1 MGCPARVATNSGPH
15 GAQRTQ
21 CQRRIA
27 RWLAGWLLPVAIL
40 LTQGGLYADIAWF
53 FSKMAI
59 VTFGGAYAVLAYVSL

>member
-1 MGCPARVATNSGPH
+1 MPASHRS
-15 GAQRTQ
+15 
-21 CQRRIA
+21 
-27 RWLAGWLLPVAIL
+27 LAGWLLPVAIL

>member
-1 MGCPARVATNSGPH
+1 MARSARNASVASLAG
-15 GAQRTQ
+15 
-21 CQRRIA
+21 
-27 RWLAGWLLPVAIL
+27 WLAGWLLPVAIL